1 MASNLPVIAVRT
13 ERINIEKMKIIAKE
27 NRRSIGKEA
36 EYIILNYIKA
46 WEKEHGEIKI
56 EAV

>member
-36 EYIILNYIKA
+36 EYIILKYIKA
-46 WEKEHGEIKI
+46 WEEEHGEINI
-56 EAV
+56 ETV